1 MTANKDA
8 KAAVLQMFRK
18 GLGQPPPPEAAVGN
32 LKLKPAKPLRDR
44 SDRTEQL
51 NLRVPPDLKRRV
63 RVLATRDDISLSE
76 VVVRAVALYEEKHG
90 PAPEL

>member
-1 MTANKDA
+1 MSEDSRERLK
-8 KAAVLQMFRK
+8 QMFED
-18 GLGQPPPPEAAVGN
+18 LGTPPPPTATLGN
-32 LKLKPAKPLRDR
+32 LTMPASQRREK

-76 VVVRAVALYEEKHG
+76 VIIRAVALYEREHG
-90 PAPEL
+90 AAPEL